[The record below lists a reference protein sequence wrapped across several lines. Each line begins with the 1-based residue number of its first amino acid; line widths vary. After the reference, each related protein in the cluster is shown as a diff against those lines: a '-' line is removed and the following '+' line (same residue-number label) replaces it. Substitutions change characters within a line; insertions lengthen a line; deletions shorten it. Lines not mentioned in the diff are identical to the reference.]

1 LARESKKTS
10 PPNLFPVL
18 PSLVNAALPPTF
30 FFIQCLAWD
39 AAEVVELWDEVTR
52 ARAAVVMVRAR
63 AAQAEGMVRE
73 KAVLLATAHDEAAGV
88 TQMVSILGNR
98 LAIMSQAKDVAEE
111 KISSL
116 TSEVA
121 TANQRREATEE

>member
-1 LARESKKTS
+1 M
-10 PPNLFPVL
+10 
-18 PSLVNAALPPTF
+18 
-30 FFIQCLAWD
+30 QCLAWD

-121 TANQRREATEE
+121 TAIQRREATEE

>member
-1 LARESKKTS
+1 
-10 PPNLFPVL
+10 
-18 PSLVNAALPPTF
+18 
-30 FFIQCLAWD
+30 
-39 AAEVVELWDEVTR
+39 
-52 ARAAVVMVRAR
+52 
-63 AAQAEGMVRE
+63 
-73 KAVLLATAHDEAAGV
+73 
-88 TQMVSILGNR
+88 MVSILGNR